1 MVSAPQSPVAEGLE
15 HSASRPEPER
25 LQCHDVWGGHEATE
39 TMARTAGLDCWTLTR
54 PCEGDEGG
62 DVFLLSS
69 CSSGRITRAL
79 LADVQG
85 HDQVAVQL
93 AGQLRELMTQTVDI
107 LNQRRLVRRLNRGF
121 ARLQEHERFASAL
134 VASYFQPSGV
144 LSVCNAGHPAPLLF
158 CSHDRR
164 WSILEATPVEG
175 RPVSTRARPLN
186 LPLGIFGSSDYSAFD
201 VELHDEDLVL
211 LYTDGLTE
219 VTQNGDDRLLDTEGL
234 LGLVQGLEQ
243 GRPEDL
249 PRALLE
255 RVEEWAGSGHHDD
268 DLSIVVLRRNDE
280 VPTLASDVFAPL
292 RLLGSWLRSLAGTRA

>member
-1 MVSAPQSPVAEGLE
+1 MVTASQAPSGDRADSRPPGLE
-15 HSASRPEPER
+15 PRR

-39 TMARTAGLDCWTLTR
+39 TMARTAGLDCWTLTQ

-85 HDQVAVQL
+85 HDEVAARL

-121 ARLQEHERFASAL
+121 ALLQEHERFASAL

-158 CSHDRR
+158 CSQDGR
-164 WSILEATPVEG
+164 WSILEAGPAEG

-201 VELHDEDLVL
+201 VELHHDDLVL

-219 VTQNGDDRLLDTEGL
+219 ATQAGDDLILNTEGL
-234 LGLVQGLEQ
+234 LQLVQDLDPSQPHE
-243 GRPEDL
+243 L
-249 PRALLE
+249 PRRLLE
-255 RVEEWAGSGHHDD
+255 RVEEWSGTRQHAD
-268 DLSIVVLRRNDE
+268 DLSIVVMQRNDE
-280 VPTLASDVFAPL
+280 APSLGSDVVAPL
-292 RLLGSWLRSLAGTRA
+292 RLLKNWLRSLAGSSL